1 MGDYAAMAMKVA
13 FAMLALVVCAYAIP
27 EEDVHSALSDL
38 TSLVQEQKSAPA
50 VAEYNVEQFAT
61 LMNKIVGQAGKM
73 RVVMNK
79 LGISDTDSVEKVEQH
94 FIRLGESHAH
104 GDLGEGDSSE
114 EQLRLHGLQ
123 ARSCVK
129 HAVTCSHMAASCH
142 ATPKHCKAVVENCSR
157 AAAACGVADIGESEK
172 DEDEDEKATADHP
185 EPKHWEKSKP
195 EKGFLPNPT
204 PAGYF
209 HKKKKAAPK
218 KAAKKAKKK
227 VVKKKVVKKKEAK
240 KKATKKVKHAP
251 AIELIEEEAGEDDHD
266 LARFQVDDDSEALE
280 SELSE
285 AEAEAEAEAE
295 E

>member
-1 MGDYAAMAMKVA
+1 MGMAMKVA
-13 FAMLALVVCAYAIP
+13 FAMLALVVCAYAVP

-142 ATPKHCKAVVENCSR
+142 ATPKHCKAVVETCSR
-157 AAAACGVADIGESEK
+157 AAAACGVEDVGESEK
-172 DEDEDEKATADHP
+172 AKEEKIV
-185 EPKHWEKSKP
+185 EQPKGVKEGLKSKP
-195 EKGFLPNPT
+195 EKSFLPNPT
-204 PAGYF
+204 PSGYF
-209 HKKKKAAPK
+209 HKKKAAPHK
-218 KAAKKAKKK
+218 SKKSVKKKAPKKKAKAAKKA
-227 VVKKKVVKKKEAK
+227 
-240 KKATKKVKHAP
+240 KHAP
-251 AIELIEEEAGEDDHD
+251 AIELIEEEAGEDEHD
-266 LARFQVDDDSEALE
+266 NLARFKVDDDSEALE
-280 SELSE
+280 DELSE
-285 AEAEAEAEAE
+285 AEIEAETEAE

>member
-1 MGDYAAMAMKVA
+1 MGSFAIAAMAMKVA
-13 FAMLALVVCAYAIP
+13 FAVLALVVCAYAIP
-27 EEDVHSALSDL
+27 EEDIHSALSDL

-94 FIRLGESHAH
+94 FINLGESHAH

-157 AAAACGVADIGESEK
+157 AAAACGVEDVGESEK
-172 DEDEDEKATADHP
+172 AKEEKIV
-185 EPKHWEKSKP
+185 EQPKGVKEGLKSKP
-195 EKGFLPNPT
+195 EKSFLPNPT
-204 PAGYF
+204 PSGYF
-209 HKKKKAAPK
+209 HKKKAAPHK
-218 KAAKKAKKK
+218 AKKPAKKKAKAAKKAK
-227 VVKKKVVKKKEAK
+227 
-240 KKATKKVKHAP
+240 KHAP
-251 AIELIEEEAGEDDHD
+251 AIELIEEEAGEDEHDD
-266 LARFQVDDDSEALE
+266 LARFKVDDDSEALE
-280 SELSE
+280 DELSE
-285 AEAEAEAEAE
+285 AEIEAETEAE

>member
-129 HAVTCSHMAASCH
+129 HAVTRS
-142 ATPKHCKAVVENCSR
+142 P
-157 AAAACGVADIGESEK
+157 
-172 DEDEDEKATADHP
+172 
-185 EPKHWEKSKP
+185 
-195 EKGFLPNPT
+195 
-204 PAGYF
+204 
-209 HKKKKAAPK
+209 
-218 KAAKKAKKK
+218 
-227 VVKKKVVKKKEAK
+227 
-240 KKATKKVKHAP
+240 
-251 AIELIEEEAGEDDHD
+251 
-266 LARFQVDDDSEALE
+266 EALQ
-280 SELSE
+280 SGCGELLAGGSCVRCRRHW
-285 AEAEAEAEAE
+285 
-295 E
+295 